1 MKGKDTCGQHFGD
14 LIDSDDYYVDKTLLI
29 RDLLDRNKHGIY
41 LFVRPRGFGKTTN
54 LSMMDAFF
62 NIEYKGNRWFD
73 GLEISKYPEYVKFK
87 NAFPVIRLDLGR
99 MECTDVDSF
108 YDSLGMIIAD
118 VYRKHDYLLES
129 DCLRDY
135 EKPMFAE
142 ITECKIERVL
152 LQNSIPQL
160 CRMLEEHHGKGVV
173 ILIDDYDHALSDE
186 SGLEYRSDLT
196 ELINSFLSPILKNNE
211 NIQMA
216 FVTGLMPIADD
227 SLFPGLNNVLADT
240 VFSDRYAERF
250 GFTESEV
257 RALLSYHGHPE
268 KFDEAKEWYGGY
280 RFGDAELF
288 NPFALMRY
296 VSDGF
301 VPRSYWADSG
311 SDLPMEW
318 LLRRTDLYNFTEILA
333 MFGGDSYVTR
343 LYSLYS
349 RVTEIRKDGDLYRLM
364 IFTGCLS
371 ATPTEDECYSLSIPN
386 RDVMSIV
393 GRISNR
399 ICHNLADDIREFNTN
414 AYIGD
419 ADRMSLQLQKIFG
432 MNEKHDLPPDT
443 TYEVFL
449 MAVLCGMMPSYDVK
463 AERESGSG
471 ELDIMM
477 TPKEGTVPIAMGVT
491 EVSDP
496 DGLESAAVKAM
507 ERIRS
512 RIHHDDTVDSTI
524 LMGLSFCGMESGSVT
539 EVVCSCCISH
549 TFFINDGVQYDI
561 MKQIDTC
568 GLSFPNLRKGNKYY
582 VDKTLLI
589 KDILDTND
597 NGVYLF
603 TRPRRFGKTTNLS
616 MLDAFFNI
624 KYKGNTWFDELE
636 ISKYPEYEKFKNAF
650 PVVFINLKD
659 TKSNNKEFFV
669 EQLKYVLK
677 KVFMEHYYLL
687 RSDVLMDFEREFF
700 NRVLREEVP
709 EMKMINCIPELC
721 EYLHRYHGKNV
732 IILIDEYD
740 RAVSDAFGEE
750 SHREI
755 MDFLGS
761 FLSPILKN
769 NENVQ
774 MAYVTGIMQI
784 TKESI
789 FSGLNNLK
797 VNNLFSEWS
806 DERFGFTESEVK
818 ELLAY
823 YDHPEK
829 FDEAKEWYDGY
840 RFGNAEVYN
849 PFSIMNYVSEG
860 FVPKLYWVN
869 SGSDV
874 PIKWLLERTN
884 IDNFT
889 KILTLVDG
897 GNLTMKLD
905 TSMTYSKI
913 DSTKNG
919 LYNLMVLAG
928 YLKAVPAEDG
938 KYSVSIPN
946 KEIMG
951 VVGNMSEDICPVDT
965 ESFAKFNRA
974 ILDGDADKISSEL
987 QDILSVGSYYNLTT
1001 ELHYEAVLMTILYE
1015 IIPSYDVRSDSESGN
1030 GRVDII
1036 LTPKKEGTVPIIMEL
1051 KKVDSE
1057 SELDSAASGAIDQIH
1072 EKKYYLNMHGK
1083 VILVGLAF
1091 WGKMP
1096 KAVIETIRNP

>member
-14 LIDSDDYYVDKTLLI
+14 LIESDDYYVDKTLLI
-29 RDLLDRNKHGIY
+29 KDLLDKNDRGIY

-54 LSMMDAFF
+54 LSMLDAFF
-62 NIEYKGNRWFD
+62 NIKYKGNGWFD
-73 GLEISKYPEYVKFK
+73 GLEISKHPEYEEFK
-87 NAFPVIRLDLGR
+87 NAFPVIHVDLELTNVSDYKSFLSVFRESICNTYRQHEYLLDSPKLSPYTKKVFDSL
-99 MECTDVDSF
+99 MNDVDENILKV
-108 YDSLGMIIAD
+108 SLK
-118 VYRKHDYLLES
+118 RLSHSLNDY
-129 DCLRDY
+129 C
-135 EKPMFAE
+135 
-142 ITECKIERVL
+142 
-152 LQNSIPQL
+152 
-160 CRMLEEHHGKGVV
+160 GVPPV
-173 ILIDDYDHALSDE
+173 ILIDEYDSAVSEALENDSYRQVLDFLGSFIYCSTKGNSDKQMVYITGKMQFPE
-186 SGLEYRSDLT
+186 
-196 ELINSFLSPILKNNE
+196 NSMFS
-211 NIQMA
+211 
-216 FVTGLMPIADD
+216 
-227 SLFPGLNNVLADT
+227 GLNNVLADT
-240 VFSDRYAERF
+240 VFSDMYAERF
-250 GFTESEV
+250 GFTESDV

-296 VSDGF
+296 VSEGF
-301 VPRSYWADSG
+301 VPRPYWADSG
-311 SDLPMEW
+311 SDLPMEL
-318 LLRRTDLYNFTEILA
+318 LLRRTDLYNFTEILSV
-333 MFGGDSYVTR
+333 FGGDSYVTR
-343 LYSLYS
+343 LYFLYS
-349 RVTEIRKDGDLYRLM
+349 RVREIRKDGDLYRLM
-364 IFTGCLS
+364 ILMGYLS

-393 GRISNR
+393 GRISND
-399 ICHNLADDIREFNTN
+399 ICYNLTDDIREFNTN
-414 AYIGD
+414 ADIGD

-432 MNEKHDLPPDT
+432 MNENHDLPPET
-443 TYEVFL
+443 TYEMFL
-449 MAVLCGMMPSYDVK
+449 MAVLCGMMPSYDIK
-463 AERESGSG
+463 AECESGSE
-471 ELDIMM
+471 ELYILM
-477 TPKEGTVPIAMGVT
+477 TPKNGSVPIAMGVT
-491 EVSDP
+491 TVSDP
-496 DGLESAAVKAM
+496 DELESASVKAM

-524 LMGLSFCGMESGSVT
+524 QIGLSFCGMESGSVT
-539 EVVCSCCISH
+539 EVVCSHSTSH

-568 GLSFPNLRKGNKYY
+568 GLSFPNLREGNKYY

-624 KYKGNTWFDELE
+624 KYKGNTWFDKLE

-650 PVVFINLKD
+650 PVVSINLKD

-687 RSDVLMDFEREFF
+687 RSDVLMDFEKEFF
-700 NRVLREEVP
+700 DKVLREEVS
-709 EMKMINCIPELC
+709 EMKMLNCIPELC
-721 EYLHRYHGKNV
+721 GYLRRYHGKNV

-761 FLSPILKN
+761 FMSPILKN

-806 DERFGFTESEVK
+806 DERFGFTESEVR
-818 ELLAY
+818 ELLSY

-860 FVPKLYWVN
+860 FVPRLYWVN

-897 GNLTMKLD
+897 GNLTMRLD

-1036 LTPKKEGTVPIIMEL
+1036 LSPKKEGTPSVVIEL
-1051 KKVDSE
+1051 KKVNSE

-1072 EKKYYLNMHGK
+1072 EKRYYLNMHGK

-1096 KAVIETIRNP
+1096 KAVIKEYSA

>member
-1 MKGKDTCGQHFGD
+1 MKGKDTCGQPFGD

-29 RDLLDRNKHGIY
+29 RDILDKDDRGIY

-62 NIEYKGNRWFD
+62 NIEYKGNTWFD

-87 NAFPVIRLDLGR
+87 NAFPVIRLDFGR
-99 MECTDVDSF
+99 MECTDSDSF
-108 YDSLGMIIAD
+108 YDSLSMIVAD

-129 DCLRDY
+129 DNLMDFERT
-135 EKPMFAE
+135 MFAE
-142 ITECKIERVL
+142 VIECKNERVL
-152 LQNSIPQL
+152 LHDSIPQL

-257 RALLSYHGHPE
+257 RELLAHHGHSE
-268 KFDEAKEWYGGY
+268 KFDEAREWYGGY

-288 NPFALMRY
+288 NPFSMMRY

-301 VPRSYWADSG
+301 EPRSYWADFE

-333 MFGGDSYVTR
+333 IFGGDSYVTR
-343 LYSLYS
+343 LYSLYN
-349 RVTEIRKDGDLYRLM
+349 RVTEIRKDEDLYRLM
-364 IFTGCLS
+364 IFLGYLS
-371 ATPTEDECYSLSIPN
+371 ATTTEEECYSLSIPS

-393 GRISNR
+393 GRISNG
-399 ICHNLADDIREFNTN
+399 ISHNLTDDIREFNTN
-414 AYIGD
+414 ADIGD
-419 ADRMSLQLQKIFG
+419 AERLSSQLQKIFG
-432 MNEKHDLPPDT
+432 MNENHDLPPDT
-443 TYEVFL
+443 TYEMFL
-449 MAVLCGMMPSYDVK
+449 MAVLCGMMPSYDIK
-463 AERESGSG
+463 AEHEFGSG
-471 ELDIMM
+471 ELDIVM

-491 EVSDP
+491 TVSDP
-496 DGLESAAVKAM
+496 DELESAAVKAM

-512 RIHHDDTVDSTI
+512 KIHHDDAVDSTI
-524 LMGLSFCGMESGSVT
+524 LLGLSFCGMESGSVT
-539 EVVCSCCISH
+539 KVVCSCCISH

-636 ISKYPEYEKFKNAF
+636 ISKYPEYEQYKNAF
-650 PVVFINLKD
+650 PVIHVDLGL
-659 TKSNNKEFFV
+659 TKASDYKSF
-669 EQLKYVLK
+669 L
-677 KVFMEHYYLL
+677 FMFRECIYDAYQQHEYLL
-687 RSDVLMDFEREFF
+687 NSSKLSPLTKKAFDSLVDGVDEGILKVSLKRLSDSLNDYYG
-700 NRVLREEVP
+700 VP
-709 EMKMINCIPELC
+709 P
-721 EYLHRYHGKNV
+721 

-755 MDFLGS
+755 MDFISS
-761 FLSPILKN
+761 FMYNSIKGNPCR
-769 NENVQ
+769 Q
-774 MAYVTGIMQI
+774 MVYITGVMQI
-784 TKESI
+784 ARESM

-849 PFSIMNYVSEG
+849 PFSIMNYVSEK
-860 FVPKLYWVN
+860 FTPRSYWAN

-874 PIKWLLERTN
+874 PIKWLLERTDV
-884 IDNFT
+884 DNFSD
-889 KILTLVDG
+889 ILSIINGKSV
-897 GNLTMKLD
+897 LTD
-905 TSMTYSKI
+905 I
-913 DSTKNG
+913 DSTLTFTDLRTTDEG
-919 LYNLMVLAG
+919 LYSLMVLAG

-946 KEIMG
+946 KEVLGI
-951 VVGNMSEDICPVDT
+951 VDT
-965 ESFAKFNRA
+965 MSRNISPIKANAFSAFNRA
-974 ILDGDADKISSEL
+974 ILSGDADKISSEL
-987 QDILSVGSYYNLTT
+987 QKILSVGSYYNLTT

-1015 IIPSYDVRSDSESGN
+1015 IIPSYDVRSESEFGN
-1030 GRVDII
+1030 GRIDII
-1036 LTPKKEGTVPIIMEL
+1036 LTPKKKGAVPIIIEL
-1051 KKVDSE
+1051 KKVNSE

-1072 EKKYYLNMHGK
+1072 ERKYYLNMHGK

-1096 KAVIETIRNP
+1096 KAVIEEYSA